1 MWSGYAAAMSEQPRQ
16 DAPRLGDP
24 TDIEALDIDDPGADY
39 DIGGSDDR
47 TIDTPDNLGGTGGQQ
62 SGGAG

>member
-39 DIGGSDDR
+39 D
-47 TIDTPDNLGGTGGQQ
+47 LGGTGGQQ